1 MIDNIQ
7 KLYEIAGVE
16 KKYCGWL
23 DMGDLDTQYEY
34 VMCDTLKEYKEIAEF
49 SRTSYS
55 SDNENYMTPEIKHP
69 PFTAEKQLELI
80 KKVLE
85 KGLLQLSRSSLGNI
99 QFCNLG
105 NAGDYKAEF
114 DEALASFVINLWQGL
129 SANQKQEI
137 KEILK

>member
-7 KLYEIAGVE
+7 KLYEIAGVN
-16 KKYCGWL
+16 KRPQGYC
-23 DMGDLDTQYEY
+23 DFQYGASCPY
-34 VMCDTLKEYKEIAEF
+34 DDQNCDTTCPYWVDEEPAY
-49 SRTSYS
+49 
-55 SDNENYMTPEIKHP
+55 P

-85 KGLLQLSRSSLGNI
+85 KSLLQLSRSSLGNI

-114 DEALASFVINLWQGL
+114 DEALASFVINLWQDL
-129 SANQKQEI
+129 SDNQKQEI